1 MKLVSII
8 DETLVFTGITGK
20 SREEIYLEML
30 KRAKKVFDTDYN
42 PDNNFKFDVDQVCA
56 EIIER
61 ENTLNL
67 PYEGVALPHV
77 RMPEF
82 NDLYFIIGILPEAV
96 QLQEC
101 DLKPSR
107 LVLISLIS
115 GDTSDLY
122 LKGLAAFARFVSNIS
137 NRTAL
142 ENAGSGAEFCQIL
155 RNADVRVHNNL
166 TASDLATDDI
176 PAIHPGET
184 LSRALDVFTSSNRS
198 CLPVV
203 DDNGKLIAEL
213 NSTDVMQQFI
223 PEYLFRMDHLDFV
236 NSFDAF
242 NRIFR
247 EEDEHFVKDY
257 MSDVKLQIKEDTPLI
272 QFTVKMVKDK
282 VATGFVVDAEGNYK
296 GVISTRDIVKKV
308 LRG

>member
-8 DETLVFTGITGK
+8 NEALIFTGISGT
-20 SREEIYLEML
+20 SREDIYLEML
-30 KRAKKVFDTDYN
+30 KRAKKVFESDYN
-42 PDNNFKFDVDQVCA
+42 PDNNFKFDVEKVCA
-56 EIIER
+56 GIIER
-61 ENTLNL
+61 ENVLHL
-67 PYEGVALPHV
+67 PYEGVALPHI

-96 QLQEC
+96 LLQEH
-101 DLKPSR
+101 DAKPSR
-107 LVLISLIS
+107 IVMISLIS

-122 LKGLAAFARFVSNIS
+122 LKGLAAFARFVGKEE

-142 ENAGSGAEFCQIL
+142 ENARNGAEFCQVL
-155 RNADVRVHNNL
+155 READVRVHNNL
-166 TASDLATDDI
+166 SASDLATDDI
-176 PAIHPGET
+176 PAIHPEET
-184 LSRALDVFTSSNRS
+184 LSHALDVFTSSNRS

-203 DDNGKLIAEL
+203 DNNGKLIAEL
-213 NSTDVMQQFI
+213 NSTDVMRQFI

-236 NSFDAF
+236 NSFDPF

-257 MSDVKLQIKEDTPLI
+257 MSPVKLQVKEDTPLI

-282 VATGFVVDAEGNYK
+282 VGTCFVVDTDGNYK
-296 GVISTRDIVKKV
+296 GVIITKDIVKKV

>member
-8 DETLVFTGITGK
+8 DEALVFTGITGK
-20 SREEIYLEML
+20 SREEIYLELL
-30 KRAKKVFDTDYN
+30 KRAKRVFDTDYN
-42 PDNNFKFDVDQVCA
+42 PDNNFEFDVEKVCTG
-56 EIIER
+56 IINR
-61 ENTLNL
+61 ENALNL
-67 PYEGVALPHV
+67 PYEGVALPHT

-96 QLQEC
+96 QLQSC

-122 LKGLAAFARFVSNIS
+122 LKGLAAFARFVSKAD
-137 NRTAL
+137 NRAAL
-142 ENAGSGAEFCQIL
+142 ENARNGAEFCQIL
-155 RNADVRVHNNL
+155 READVRIHNNL

-176 PAIHPGET
+176 PAIHPEET
-184 LSRALDVFTSSNRS
+184 LSRALDVFTSSDRS
-198 CLPVV
+198 CLPVI

-213 NSTDVMQQFI
+213 NSTDVMRQFI

-236 NSFDAF
+236 NSFDPF

-257 MSDVKLQIKEDTPLI
+257 MSQVELQVKEETPLI
-272 QFTVKMVKDK
+272 QFTVKMVKDS
-282 VATGFVVDAEGNYK
+282 VGTCFVVDSDGNYK
-296 GVISTRDIVKKV
+296 GVINTRDIVKKV